1 MNRKIYYWKLRDSE
15 MQLGERTLIMGVLN
29 ITPDSFSDGGR
40 FNDPDRAYARA
51 LELEEQGAD
60 IIDIGAESTKPGSHR
75 ITADEEWQRLVP
87 VLKRLRGN
95 LRAPLSLD
103 TYKSEIA
110 ERALEYGI
118 EIFNDPSGLTFDPNL
133 AKVAANGNAG
143 LILNHMRGLP
153 ETWAKLPPMQD
164 PVGTIARELEAT
176 VSRARHAGVERGHIV
191 IDPGLGFGKRKEQNA
206 EILAH
211 LKQLAGLDFPI
222 LVGPSRKSFL
232 AQPSESG
239 TLYATAAAVTAA
251 VLNGA
256 HIVRVHDITEM
267 RVVVQ
272 VAEEIQRAAAPK
284 PVPNVEERPQVRA
297 HTRTGPNFDAERPR
311 PPRPP
316 ISRQP
321 AVHPAIIERP
331 VEQPILRAALPEAL
345 GETAPQSRPP
355 RPPRPPYPDRDKR
368 DGSRPPVSRPFTPR
382 RPVDKAGPPPVAAIF
397 GPAKVLEEMRRSL
410 ASVRRDRSVRS
421 FVMTGQR
428 ARAIG
433 MTIDPDPLHSNQ
445 PGLNLL
451 DSNLRDR
458 NARSTA
464 VATRAPS
471 VRLPG
476 RSVDL
481 VRLIATVRAAIRLVR
496 RSVHSES
503 DLSAIGSV

>member
-1 MNRKIYYWKLRDSE
+1 MSRKIYYWKLRGSE

-75 ITADEEWQRLVP
+75 ITADEEWQRLVS

-110 ERALEYGI
+110 ERALEYGV

-143 LILNHMRGLP
+143 LILNHMRGQP
-153 ETWAKLPPMQD
+153 DTWARLPPMQD
-164 PVGTIARELEAT
+164 AVSTIARELEAT
-176 VSRARHAGVERGHIV
+176 ASRARHAGVERGRIV

-211 LKQLAGLDFPI
+211 LKQLAGLDYPI

-232 AQPSESG
+232 AQPSENG
-239 TLYATAAAVTAA
+239 TLFATAAAVAAA

-256 HIVRVHDITEM
+256 HIVRVHDVKEM
-267 RVVVQ
+267 QAVVQ
-272 VAEEIQRAAAPK
+272 VAEEIARAAAPK
-284 PVPNVEERPQVRA
+284 PAPNAEDRPSARP
-297 HTRTGPNFDAERPR
+297 RSKTGPNFEAQRPQ

-316 ISRQP
+316 ILK
-321 AVHPAIIERP
+321 RP
-331 VEQPILRAALPEAL
+331 VEQPILRPAAAERPDDRTPE
-345 GETAPQSRPP
+345 SRSPES
-355 RPPRPPYPDRDKR
+355 RPPRPPYPARDKR

-382 RPVDKAGPPPVAAIF
+382 RPADKAGPPPRGRDFRPGQGAGQGAGKDRF
-397 GPAKVLEEMRRSL
+397 KPKGPKRPFVSDGDRPRRRNDDARPPRPGFKPPFKS
-410 ASVRRDRSVRS
+410 SGPKRTFDRGGDSGPRS
-421 FVMTGQR
+421 GPPRSGPPSRGGRPGTG
-428 ARAIG
+428 
-433 MTIDPDPLHSNQ
+433 
-445 PGLNLL
+445 
-451 DSNLRDR
+451 
-458 NARSTA
+458 
-464 VATRAPS
+464 PS
-471 VRLPG
+471 GPPKRPF
-476 RSVDL
+476 RK
-481 VRLIATVRAAIRLVR
+481 RP
-496 RSVHSES
+496 
-503 DLSAIGSV
+503 

>member
-1 MNRKIYYWKLRDSE
+1 

-60 IIDIGAESTKPGSHR
+60 IIDIGAESTKPGSRR

-110 ERALEYGI
+110 ERALEYGV

-143 LILNHMRGLP
+143 LILNHMRGQP
-153 ETWAKLPPMQD
+153 DTWAKLPPMQD
-164 PVGTIARELEAT
+164 VMGTIARELEAT
-176 VSRARHAGVERGHIV
+176 ASRARHAGVERGRIV

-211 LKQLAGLDFPI
+211 LKQLAGLDYPI

-256 HIVRVHDITEM
+256 HIVRVHDVKEM
-267 RVVVQ
+267 QVVIQ
-272 VAEEIQRAAAPK
+272 MAEEIARAAVPK
-284 PVPNVEERPQVRA
+284 PTPNAEERPSARP
-297 HTRTGPNFDAERPR
+297 RSKTGPNFEAERPR

-316 ISRQP
+316 ISRP
-321 AVHPAIIERP
+321 PVSHPPVVARP
-331 VEQPILRAALPEAL
+331 VERPILRPTAAERPDDRAPE
-345 GETAPQSRPP
+345 SRSPES
-355 RPPRPPYPDRDKR
+355 RPPRPPYPSRDKR

-382 RPVDKAGPPPVAAIF
+382 RPVDKAGPPPRGRDFRPGQGAGQSAGKSRF
-397 GPAKVLEEMRRSL
+397 NPKGPKRPFVREGDRPPRSEFKPPFKP
-410 ASVRRDRSVRS
+410 SGPRSGPPRS
-421 FVMTGQR
+421 GPPR
-428 ARAIG
+428 SGPPRSG
-433 MTIDPDPLHSNQ
+433 PPSGGR
-445 PGLNLL
+445 PG
-451 DSNLRDR
+451 SGPPKRPFR
-458 NARSTA
+458 KR
-464 VATRAPS
+464 P
-471 VRLPG
+471 
-476 RSVDL
+476 
-481 VRLIATVRAAIRLVR
+481 
-496 RSVHSES
+496 
-503 DLSAIGSV
+503 